1 MTAGALRLDQIHLDG
16 ADVYWAEGRASEG
29 GRHVIV
35 KMTPDGA
42 TSDVTP
48 AGFNVR
54 SRVHEY
60 GGAAYTV
67 DRGTIYFSNFDDQRL
82 YRQSPGQPPEALTP
96 KSYFYAD
103 CRLDA
108 QRSRLIGVREDHSR
122 STAEPTNAIV
132 AIGVGGPG
140 AAGAGRVLVSGADFY
155 SDPSVSPDGKSLA
168 WLQWNHPNMPWDGT
182 ELWTATLNPDG
193 GLGARQ
199 KVAGGTDE
207 SIFQPEWSPDGRL
220 YFVSDRTGWWNLYRQ
235 LGTAIEPVH
244 AKAAEFGKPQ
254 WTFGMV
260 TYAFISANRLVATY
274 VEGGRW
280 KMALV
285 DTTTRSFEP
294 VDLPLEPTASIRANE
309 RAIYFVGGSATE
321 PAGDRP
327 RAARFDDTRSAAVFV
342 GRADSAGMDF
352 RAGSGDVSRD
362 AETRP
367 ARRCGRRVHARD
379 VHAFYYA
386 PKNPNVTAPEGERP
400 PLMVLTHGGP
410 TGATSGVLDP
420 EVQFWTSRG
429 FAVLDV
435 DYSGSTGYGR
445 PYRDRLN
452 GQWGI
457 VDVEDAVGGAEAMV
471 AQGKADAARLM
482 IRGGSAGGYT
492 TLAALTFHSTFK
504 AGASYYGI
512 SDIEVLAHDTHKF
525 EARYLESLIGP
536 YPAAKELYFN
546 RSPIHFTD
554 RLSCPLILFQGLDD
568 KVVPPN
574 QSEMMAEALRKKGR
588 EGGLRDLRGRAA
600 RVPQGREH
608 HPRAGGRA
616 DVLSRRVRHRCVM
629 TRRELIAALLAGP
642 FVLPGCRGLTPSKKS
657 AAGRLTPAQ
666 IRCHNPDG
674 CPGDR
679 AARRADD
686 HAAAAHRR
694 LPRAHRDDESI
705 AECVHH
711 GHGRSRAR
719 AGAAD
724 PSDRSNLSNQ
734 VREPRS
740 AAFRLRTKI

>member
-1 MTAGALRLDQIHLDG
+1 MKNLREYGSWESPLTAARVTAGALRLDQIHLDG

-29 GRHVIV
+29 GRNVIV

-67 DRGTIYFSNFDDQRL
+67 DRGTIYFSNFEDQRL
-82 YRQSPGQPPEALTP
+82 YRQSPGQPPEPLTP

-103 CRLDA
+103 CRLDGP
-108 QRSRLIGVREDHSR
+108 RRRLIGVREDHSR
-122 STAEPTNAIV
+122 SDAEPLNAIV

-155 SDPSVSPDGKSLA
+155 SDPSVSPDGKLLA

-193 GLGARQ
+193 GLAARL
-199 KVAGGTDE
+199 KVAGGPDE

-220 YFVSDRTGWWNLYRQ
+220 YFVSDRSGWWNLYRQ
-235 LGTAIEPVH
+235 LGPAIEPVH
-244 AKAAEFGKPQ
+244 AVAAEFGKPQ
-254 WTFGMV
+254 WSFGMV

-280 KMALV
+280 KMAMV
-285 DTTTRSFEP
+285 DTTARSFEP
-294 VDLPLEPTASIRANE
+294 VELHPGAAAALGAPGPLEPTASIRASE

-321 PAGDRP
+321 PLAIVRLPLDSMT
-327 RAARFDDTRSAAVFV
+327 AEVLRSSSAEQIPPEWISVPEAVT
-342 GRADSAGMDF
+342 F
-352 RAGSGDVSRD
+352 RVTPKPGDV
-362 AETRP
+362 P
-367 ARRCGRRVHARD
+367 ALAAGGSAPRD

-386 PKNPNVTAPEGERP
+386 PKNPGVTAPEGETP
-400 PLMVLTHGGP
+400 PMMVLTHGGP
-410 TGATSGVLDP
+410 TGATSAVLDP

-445 PYRDRLN
+445 PYRDRLK

-471 AQGKADAARLM
+471 AQGKADGARLM

-536 YPAAKELYFN
+536 YPAAKDLYFN

-554 RLSCPLILFQGLDD
+554 RLSCPLILFQGLED

-574 QSEMMAEALRKKGR
+574 QSEMMAEALRKKGVKVAYVTF
-588 EGGLRDLRGRAA
+588 EGEQHGFRKAENIIRALEEELAFYRDVFG
-600 RVPQGREH
+600 
-608 HPRAGGRA
+608 
-616 DVLSRRVRHRCVM
+616 
-629 TRRELIAALLAGP
+629 I
-642 FVLPGCRGLTPSKKS
+642 
-657 AAGRLTPAQ
+657 PAS
-666 IRCHNPDG
+666 G
-674 CPGDR
+674 
-679 AARRADD
+679 
-686 HAAAAHRR
+686 
-694 LPRAHRDDESI
+694 S
-705 AECVHH
+705 
-711 GHGRSRAR
+711 
-719 AGAAD
+719 D
-724 PSDRSNLSNQ
+724 PSAWPARGQ
-734 VREPRS
+734 TPP
-740 AAFRLRTKI
+740 